1 MNERKDVEE
10 LLSQHGGKLV
20 RQKKHHV
27 WKLPDGRIFVMA
39 ATPGDI
45 RAERNNMANLY
56 NFLGVEKEIIKNPDR
71 RPKPGVGRP
80 KPASTAGDVKLRDWK
95 SELLKVRLFK
105 PKQSS
110 CVGYQLVPV
119 TPLTVILRHLLWN

>member
-10 LLSQHGGKLV
+10 LIRQHGGKLA

-27 WKLPDGRIFVMA
+27 WKFPDGRNFVMA

-56 NFLGVEKEIIKNPDR
+56 NFLGIEKENIKNPDR
-71 RPKPGVGRP
+71 RSKPGVG
-80 KPASTAGDVKLRDWK
+80 KAKAASTAGEVKLRDWK

-110 CVGYQLVPV
+110 SVAYQLVPV
-119 TPLTVILRHLLWN
+119 TPLAVILKHLVWN